1 MVAFQSFHLE
11 IFWGPWRSNKTSR
24 LGGDTRLTCAGRL
37 ARKPPLPQTLR
48 KSLEDFPGTREFG
61 RHRAVQQTRW
71 IGNQDSGTQT
81 INFRVVLHHKL
92 LKQSGFSGILYHF
105 VCLSVL
111 HTLHVDPSYRALR
124 CSAFKV
130 LLQTSES
137 PIVNTYL
144 FCVVSQPSKKLSQAN
159 DVVVLFLGPCLV
171 LGKARKL

>member
-1 MVAFQSFHLE
+1 MIAFQSSHLQ
-11 IFWGPWRSNKTSR
+11 IFLGAVAIKQNIKARRGYPVDLCRKACLQAATS
-24 LGGDTRLTCAGRL
+24 ANP
-37 ARKPPLPQTLR
+37 K
-48 KSLEDFPGTREFG
+48 KKLEDFPGTREFG

-124 CSAFKV
+124 CSAFKA
-130 LLQTSES
+130 LL
-137 PIVNTYL
+137 
-144 FCVVSQPSKKLSQAN
+144 
-159 DVVVLFLGPCLV
+159 
-171 LGKARKL
+171 